1 RRSRSRSSW
10 PLSDPSRLL
19 DLNWPPFT
27 SRTGGVGV
35 CAAQERSAERA
46 RWAAICGLFGRMYVV
61 WSPAGASSRD
71 AVEELADGRE
81 EAVLFF
87 GEHHVR
93 GVLENDKLR
102 VRQPP
107 RHVLRRADR
116 ARPVVA
122 AAQHQYRMG
131 HLAQPVLDVDPSVV
145 LRGKMADD
153 IRRVPGKPGGP
164 AQVLLERR
172 ALWVP

>member
-1 RRSRSRSSW
+1 
-10 PLSDPSRLL
+10 
-19 DLNWPPFT
+19 
-27 SRTGGVGV
+27 
-35 CAAQERSAERA
+35 
-46 RWAAICGLFGRMYVV
+46 
-61 WSPAGASSRD
+61 
-71 AVEELADGRE
+71 VELWDGRE

-93 GVLENDKLR
+93 GVLEQDKPR

-122 AAQHQYRMG
+122 AAQDQYWMG

-164 AQVLLERR
+164 AQGLLERR
-172 ALWVP
+172 ALWGPGVERDLVLDQGARVGLGLDVSLPRPGGRYLLA